1 MHINV
6 TQGSAE
12 WMAARAGVVT
22 ASMFG
27 TARDKL
33 KSGLPSAAARSY
45 AFRLAMER
53 VCGTPL
59 DDGIETP
66 AMRRGKELEPKA
78 RERHSSVIGMPV
90 EPCGFFRSDNFGSSP
105 DGLIGNDGCAEYKC
119 LINPDRIGKVLMQ
132 DDLSEFMDQIQGHM
146 LIADREWCDFCI
158 YLPQLA
164 ASKRD
169 LFRKRVFRDNTYIT
183 PMLSDLMAFDTLV
196 EQNKAMLLTKLSVT
210 EAASTEPF

>member
-1 MHINV
+1 MHITV
-6 TQGSAE
+6 TQGSAD
-12 WMAARAGVVT
+12 WYAARAGVIT
-22 ASMFG
+22 ASMFD

-33 KSGLPSAAARSY
+33 KSGQPSAAAKTY

-53 VCGTPL
+53 ISGAPM

-78 RERHSSVIGMPV
+78 RERHSAILGQPI
-90 EPCGFFRSDNFGSSP
+90 ETCGFFRTDMLGSSP

-119 LINPDRIGKVLMQ
+119 LINPDRIAKVLMH
-132 DDLSEFMDQIQGHM
+132 DDLSEFMDQIQGHLM
-146 LIADREWCDFCI
+146 LAEREWCDFCI

-169 LFRKRVFRDNTYIT
+169 LFRKRVWRDDAYIT
-183 PMLSDLMAFDTLV
+183 ILLADLMSFDKLV
-196 EQNKAMLLTKLSVT
+196 EYNKSMLLTKLSVT
-210 EAASTEPF
+210 EEASKEPF